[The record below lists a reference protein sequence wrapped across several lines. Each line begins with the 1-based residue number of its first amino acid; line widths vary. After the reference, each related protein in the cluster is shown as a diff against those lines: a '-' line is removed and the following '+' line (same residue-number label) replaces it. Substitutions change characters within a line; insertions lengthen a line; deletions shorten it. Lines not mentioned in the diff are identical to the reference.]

1 MKRKHALLLLAL
13 ASALPAAQ
21 AQTGKWPDKP
31 VRVVVPMPAGG
42 TSDVIA
48 RLFTSRL
55 SDEYGQ
61 QFIVDNRA
69 GAGGSIGAES
79 VARANPDGYTVII
92 VPSSY
97 AANAA
102 LYKLP
107 YDPVEG
113 IAPISMIQVV
123 PFILAVNPSV
133 KATNLKEFIELAR
146 AQPGVLN
153 FGTPGTGSTPHLAG
167 ELFQQMTG
175 TKWVHVAYKGDG
187 PALADLLG
195 GQIHINIATAV
206 VLDPQIK
213 VGKVRALAVTT
224 EKRSPTMPDLP
235 AIGELIPGYTVD
247 GWSGMWAP
255 AGTPK
260 EIVMRLNQS
269 LARILKL
276 PEIQERLRAVGAEP
290 THSTPEGF
298 GQKIARDIATWS
310 KVVKASNIKI
320 N

>member
-1 MKRKHALLLLAL
+1 MKRKHLLVLLAL
-13 ASALPAAQ
+13 ATVLPAAQ

-113 IAPISMIQVV
+113 IAPIGMIQVV

-224 EKRSPTMPDLP
+224 ENRSPTMPDLP
-235 AIGELIPGYTVD
+235 AIGELVPGYAVD

-290 THSTPEGF
+290 AHSTPEGF

>member
-1 MKRKHALLLLAL
+1 MKTKYALMLLAL
-13 ASALPAAQ
+13 AAALPAAQ

-290 THSTPEGF
+290 AHSTPEGF
-298 GQKIARDIATWS
+298 GQKVARDIATWS
-310 KVVKASNIKI
+310 KVVKASNIRI